1 MSSQHQRKKAIFAL
15 DETILKDAK
24 EIAHEADYQSL
35 NAFVETAIIEMI
47 KRHHKKEIKRQLSV
61 ASHDPLFLA
70 DIAEVQRDFQDA
82 DWENLKKHP
91 C

>member
-1 MSSQHQRKKAIFAL
+1 MPSQHRTRKTTFAI
-15 DETILKDAK
+15 DETVLEDAK
-24 EIAHEADYQSL
+24 EIVQKADYRSL

-47 KRHHKKEIKRQLSV
+47 KRHRKEEIKRQLSA

-82 DWENLKKHP
+82 DWENFEIGS
-91 C
+91 